1 MRVQIGFE
9 LDQMH
14 SQLEFEQTS
23 SLLGRVRKALRAS
36 CAVRRCRWPITVL
49 VQPNEVRYLADLPSG
64 DQPLL
69 RIAHEHAHAH
79 AYGYHMLQREQGH
92 SRGGRGGV
100 AWVPQPASNRA
111 HTTPKRQRSSE
122 SRTGLCSRQHKWAA
136 WSERKQQW
144 SARSYSEVR
153 LHSPLQLVPGTL
165 IQARTMD
172 GGFQRLDALPL
183 TVQGLV
189 ERLGQGQQLHS
200 ASCTY
205 TYTGT
210 HAHVHTH
217 TQKQRRWR

>member
-1 MRVQIGFE
+1 
-9 LDQMH
+9 MH

-100 AWVPQPASNRA
+100 GQPAFNRA
-111 HTTPKRQRSSE
+111 NTTPRRQRSSG
-122 SRTGLCSRQHKWAA
+122 SSTGLCPRQHKWAA
-136 WSERKQQW
+136 WSEWKQQW

-153 LHSPLQLVPGTL
+153 LHSPLQLVPGTV

-200 ASCTY
+200 AY
-205 TYTGT
+205 T
-210 HAHVHTH
+210 HSRVHTH
-217 TQKQRRWR
+217 TATQRRWRLGKGTLSAS